1 LPFLQN
7 GSQGGIFISGIAIQI
22 SMGMRQGVMGTI
34 TVRMPGSKGK
44 IRHTAVVPVRELTA
58 RFAETGET
66 ASFDELV
73 RRYSA
78 YIYSSCYQIT
88 KDRHDAEDATQIA
101 FLQLAVAIKS
111 GSKIEK
117 PVGWLQSVARRQ
129 AMRIIRGKSRARR
142 RERKVSKDEMHTA
155 NLGTAMDESTI
166 AGIVRDALDDLPE
179 RYRLPLVLHYFS
191 GMSLETIAAELKSNP
206 RTVATRLH
214 RGRKLLGRKLN
225 KSGLRLDGDALATIL
240 AVVIPSLIVRSISKG
255 VTVASN
261 SPGGLP
267 ASIMHTVQ
275 LSALAAT
282 KRKLAVAAMLLAG
295 ASASVALA
303 KSLGSFSFPQVG
315 IQHLFR
321 WMRSMVSPE
330 QPIKLLELTEPEG
343 RVDGMPDTLTQDEI
357 PWSPEVTTPL
367 NLTGQKT
374 SFNGIGRKVVP
385 LGKDDVPV
393 SESNTEPTH
402 SGPAWSP
409 LVTTKNEGTPKSK
422 TISKPDESQS
432 IARRSDPDKLQFSQ
446 KETTRSE
453 ATMLS
458 SGSASANLSGTHA
471 NLVVP
476 PFADHGQK
484 FRGYGD
490 VDITGSF
497 IENGRVVADGGNSGR
512 QLNLSKTPPVQNT
525 VDNPPSGSNGW
536 YAVNGGKLTLPPLHV
551 DSADKSY
558 TWGESNEDPQ
568 LDLINSVRM
577 RVSGLRQP
585 GDVSL
590 SLENLNSDPK
600 AFGSLPGGWGVIGLW
615 QIDADGMRADS
626 IDLTV
631 RYNQIAA
638 AYLPMGNNLL
648 TFLTYDGQWE
658 AMDFSQVKLDL
669 ADHLITG
676 SFDEPFGYFAV
687 AGPLDPFPDQVA
699 QPLLGTIAPEPA
711 TGMVLFTSMAMVMS
725 RRRRNVRVAK

>member
-1 LPFLQN
+1 
-7 GSQGGIFISGIAIQI
+7 
-22 SMGMRQGVMGTI
+22 MGMREGGMGTI
-34 TVRMPGSKGK
+34 IARMRGKNAK
-44 IRHTAVVPVRELTA
+44 IRHSAVVPVRELTA

-88 KDRHDAEDATQIA
+88 NDRHDAEDATQIA

-111 GSKIEK
+111 GTRIEK
-117 PVGWLQSVARRQ
+117 PVGWLQSVAQRQ

-142 RERKVSKDEMHTA
+142 RERKVSKNEMHSA
-155 NLGTAMDESTI
+155 NLGMAMDESTI

-214 RGRKLLGRKLN
+214 RGRKLLGQKLN
-225 KSGLRLDGDALATIL
+225 KSGLRLDANALATIL

-255 VTVASN
+255 ITVASN

-275 LSALAAT
+275 LSVLAAT
-282 KRKLAVAAMLLAG
+282 KRKLAVAAVLLAG

-303 KSLGSFSFPQVG
+303 KSLGSFSWPQVG
-315 IQHLFR
+315 VQHLFR
-321 WMRSMVSPE
+321 WMRDIVSPE
-330 QPIKLLELTEPEG
+330 PPIKLLELTAPEG
-343 RVDGMPDTLTQDEI
+343 RVDGMPEVLAPGEI
-357 PWSPEVTTPL
+357 PWSPEVTTPP
-367 NLTGQKT
+367 GAVVQKSVPDAVAQT
-374 SFNGIGRKVVP
+374 VVP
-385 LGKDDVPV
+385 PRKNDAPV
-393 SESNTEPTH
+393 SENNAEPKR
-402 SGPAWSP
+402 SQPAWSP
-409 LVTTKNEGTPKSK
+409 LVTTKNEQTPKSK

-432 IARRSDPDKLQFSQ
+432 IARRSDPDKTKPTQ
-446 KETTRSE
+446 KETTSSE
-453 ATMLS
+453 TTMLS

-476 PFADHGQK
+476 PFTDHGQK

-512 QLNLSKTPPVQNT
+512 ELNLTKTPPIQNT
-525 VDNPPSGSNGW
+525 VENPPSGSNGW

-558 TWGESNEDPQ
+558 TWGESNDDPQ

-585 GDVSL
+585 GDVSM
-590 SLENLNSDPK
+590 SLENLNSDPN

-615 QIDADGMRADS
+615 QIDTGGMQAAS

-638 AYLPMGNNLL
+638 AYLPMGDNLL

-658 AMDFSQVKLDL
+658 AMDFGQVKLDL

-687 AGPLDPFPDQVA
+687 AGPLDPLPGMVA
-699 QPLLGTIAPEPA
+699 QPLLGTLTPEPA
-711 TGMVLFTSMAMVMS
+711 SGMFFLIVTAVLPQRRW
-725 RRRRNVRVAK
+725 RRRR